1 MKILIVEDEAP
12 LRETMAAR
20 LSREG
25 LLVETA
31 ADGEEGLRKLRLG
44 EYSAAIVDLGL
55 PHMSGGELIEAARAE
70 GKTLPVLILT
80 ARASWEDKVKGLRT
94 GADDYLVKPFHVEE
108 LLARIQAMVR
118 RSAGWARPVLECPP
132 YSLDLSAQR
141 LTRDGEEIS
150 LTNYEYKV
158 LEHLMMHAGSL
169 VSKTELS
176 EHLYHEEADRESN
189 VLEVFVG
196 RLRKKLDPDGT
207 IHPIETVRG
216 RGYRFVLERS
226 TEQAQAA

>member
-108 LLARIQAMVR
+108 LLARIHAMVR

-132 YSLDLSAQR
+132 YCLDLSAQR
-141 LTRDGEEIS
+141 LTRDGEKIS

-176 EHLYHEEADRESN
+176 EHVYHQEADRESN

-216 RGYRFVLERS
+216 RGYRFVIERS